1 MRFDPNKGIENKIES
16 KKSDMIK
23 NRSKYTVAPLDRSY
37 NQQMLDILKS
47 CPIKSGGF
55 EICFDREPDV
65 FKLADLKYNPVKY
78 IGFFKDEKLVGFI
91 LMGYHQAYINGNARE
106 VYHFTDYYVMKE
118 ARSKGFFYKAS
129 ELVFKDAVVG
139 YAIIMQ
145 GNNDALSHV
154 SRRHKKFL
162 YVPFSKIT
170 GTLDVRNI
178 LVTFKKKE
186 SLKYDI
192 RKATEKDIPAII
204 ELLKTEYSNR
214 LFGQCVDESTFR
226 ANLDKKPGL
235 TIENYYLAEKD
246 NKVVGVCAAWDTGSF
261 KQTRVLKLSLNLRMT
276 RFVYFVL
283 AYWFGFPTLPNKG
296 NCFKEVYLTDYAVKD
311 RNPDIMKALLVR
323 IYNEYRNKK
332 YNSVIFGSSEDD
344 PLLKATQGFF
354 KQSVKSHI
362 ILSVADEKILN
373 ETKVNLPYIDIA
385 ML

>member
-1 MRFDPNKGIENKIES
+1 
-16 KKSDMIK
+16 MIK
-23 NRSKYTVAPLDRSY
+23 NKSKYTVALLDRSY

-65 FKLADLKYNPVKY
+65 FKLAELKYNPAKY

-91 LMGYHQAYINGNARE
+91 LMGYHQAYINGKTRE
-106 VYHFTDYYVMKE
+106 VYHFTDFYVLEE
-118 ARSKGFFYKAS
+118 ARNKGFFYKAS
-129 ELVFKDAVVG
+129 ELVFKNAEVG

-154 SRRHKKFL
+154 SRRHKKFP
-162 YVPFSKIT
+162 YVPFSKT
-170 GTLDVRNI
+170 VGTLDVRNI

-186 SLKYDI
+186 SRKYEI
-192 RKATEKDIPAII
+192 RRATIKDIPTII

-214 LFGQCVDESTFR
+214 LFGQYVDESTFK
-226 ANLDKKPGL
+226 ANLNKKPGL

-276 RFVYFVL
+276 RFVYSVL
-283 AYWFGFPTLPNKG
+283 AYLFGFPTLPDEGK
-296 NCFKEVYLTDYAVKD
+296 CFKEVYLTDYAVKD
-311 RNPDIMKALLVR
+311 RNSGIMRALLVR
-323 IYNEYRNKK
+323 IYNEYRTKK
-332 YNSVIFGSSEDD
+332 NNSVIFGSSEDD
-344 PLLKATQGFF
+344 PLLKATKGFF
-354 KQSVKSHI
+354 SQSVKSHI
-362 ILSVADEKILN
+362 ILSVADENMIN
-373 ETKVNLPYIDIA
+373 ETKVNLPYIDVA